1 MSGLFSVVMYV
12 YNTLGSTIVMPIF
25 LAIIGIVFGMKPWKA
40 LRAGLTV
47 IFGLAGI
54 NLIIGYLGTAL
65 SPAITGITSN
75 VNVAYNTVDVGFPTI
90 ASAVFSLPIAAGVI
104 PICIIINIIMLSL
117 KWTKTIDIDIWNMFQ
132 IVMCAGIAYVLSDNL
147 IVSFVV
153 GAIFFI
159 VTLKIADWEAPVWQK
174 ELNLPGTVCCAL
186 PESSTAIMTHFVNKL
201 IDLIPGLRDFDISS
215 EKANKFKIVGDP
227 IFLGLTIGAVF
238 GIVGKLD
245 IVGVLNTAVGLA
257 ATLVLMPK
265 MAALLLEGCAPISQ
279 AAKKFMSEKAN
290 GREVYIAVD
299 IACGIGNPNV
309 ITASTIGIPVYILL
323 ATLLPGN
330 TWFPLVS
337 ITGLC
342 WNAVACVI
350 HSKNNL
356 FRSIVCMILFCVA
369 HCYVETLLAPQV
381 TQLVVSAGL
390 TVPEGFKYVAGGSPE
405 TLFMCFI
412 KPVLSVLGLVK

>member
-1 MSGLFSVVMYV
+1 MSGLFNVVMYV
-12 YNTLGSTIVMPIF
+12 YTTLGSTIVMPIF

-75 VNVAYNTVDVGFPTI
+75 VNVAYNTVDVGFATI

-104 PICIIINIIMLSL
+104 PICILINVVMLAL

-132 IVMCAGIAYVLSDNL
+132 IVMCSGIAYTLSGNL
-147 IVSFVV
+147 IVSFII

-201 IDLIPGLRDFDISS
+201 FDLIPGLKDFDISS
-215 EKANKFKIVGDP
+215 EKANKFKIVSDP
-227 IFLGLTIGAVF
+227 IFLGLVIGAAF
-238 GIVGKLD
+238 GIIGKLD

-356 FRSIVCMILFCVA
+356 FRSIVCMILFCIA

-381 TQLVVSAGL
+381 TQMVLSAGL
-390 TVPEGFKYVAGGSPE
+390 AVPEGFKYVAGGSPE

-412 KPVLSVLGLVK
+412 KPVLSVFGLVK

>member
-1 MSGLFSVVMYV
+1 MSGLFNVVMYV
-12 YNTLGSTIVMPIF
+12 YSTLGSTVVMPIF
-25 LAIIGIVFGMKPWKA
+25 LTIIGMIFGMKFWRA
-40 LRAGLTV
+40 LRSGLTV

-54 NLIIGYLGTAL
+54 NLIIGYLGGAL

-75 VNVAYNTVDVGFPTI
+75 IDVAYNTVDVGFPTI

-104 PICIIINIIMLSL
+104 PICIIINIVMLAL
-117 KWTKTIDIDIWNMFQ
+117 RWTKTIDIDIWNMFQ
-132 IVMCAGIAYVLSDNL
+132 IVMCAGIAYVLSNNL
-147 IVSFVV
+147 LVSFVV

-186 PESSTAIMTHFVNKL
+186 PESSTAIMTHFVNKI
-201 IDLIPGLRDFDISS
+201 IDLIPGLKDFDISAT
-215 EKANKFKIVGDP
+215 KTNKLKILSDP
-227 IFLGLTIGAVF
+227 IFLGLAIGTAF
-238 GIVGKLD
+238 GLLGRLD
-245 IVGVLNTAVGLA
+245 IVGVLNTAIGLA

-279 AAKKFMSEKAN
+279 AAKKFMTERAN

-309 ITASTIGIPVYILL
+309 ITTSTIGIPLYILL
-323 ATLLPGN
+323 ATILPGN

-356 FRSIVCMILFCVA
+356 FRSIVCMILFCIG
-369 HCYVETLLAPQV
+369 HCYVETYLAPQV
-381 TQLVVSAGL
+381 TQLVTSAGMA
-390 TVPEGFKYVAGGSPE
+390 VPEGFTYVAGGSPE

-412 KPVLSVLGLVK
+412 KPLLSVLGLVK